1 MWGHH
6 ARLNWSKTYHLYGF
20 EAYIIN
26 ILGTKNEIHANLGD
40 RNNILAIQI
49 LTLSTVFL

>member
-6 ARLNWSKTYHLYGF
+6 ATLNWSKTYHLYGF

-26 ILGTKNEIHANLGD
+26 ILGMENEIHANFRDGK
-40 RNNILAIQI
+40 NILAIQI